1 MVKNNNKIIED
12 LDFLDGIPLAVA
24 LPEDSTLPDPERLM
38 YYDGLK
44 NRTLYLENE
53 IDREYLIDFSKM
65 IIAFNREDDGKGI
78 PVEKRKPI
86 KILIFSYGGE
96 IDATQH
102 LLDMIAISKTPV
114 YTINFG
120 VAMSG
125 GLYVLLAG
133 HKRFALKNSQAL
145 IHEGSGAM
153 EGTAEQV
160 RTHQAQYTKQLK
172 LLSDFVIDRT
182 KISKELY
189 GRKKKTEWFI
199 NGTEQVEYGIVDKL
213 IDDISELY

>member
-1 MVKNNNKIIED
+1 MVKNNNKKIED
-12 LDFLDGIPLAVA
+12 LDFLDGIPLTVA

-65 IIAFNREDDGKGI
+65 IIAFNREDDEKGI

-172 LLSDFVIDRT
+172 LLSDFVIERT

-199 NGTEQVEYGIVDKL
+199 NGAEQVEYGIVDKL